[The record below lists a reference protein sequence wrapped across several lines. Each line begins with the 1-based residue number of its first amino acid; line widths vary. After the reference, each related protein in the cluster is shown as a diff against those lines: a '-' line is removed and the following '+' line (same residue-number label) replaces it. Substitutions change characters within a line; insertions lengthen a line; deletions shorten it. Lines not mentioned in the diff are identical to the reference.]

1 MAFKNKVR
9 LDTMN
14 DIQNFVNIIS
24 QSGATVHL
32 QDGKD
37 YCVNARSILGAIAA
51 MEWSDIYCV
60 SDVDISGKISD
71 FII

>member
-1 MAFKNKVR
+1 MAFKNKIR

-14 DIQNFVNIIS
+14 DIQTFVNIIS
-24 QSGATVHL
+24 RTDAVVHL
-32 QDGKD
+32 QDGQNF
-37 YCVNARSILGAIAA
+37 CVSARSILGAIAA
-51 MEWSDIYCV
+51 MEWTDIYCI

>member
-1 MAFKNKVR
+1 MAFKNKIR

-14 DIQNFVNIIS
+14 EIQTFVNIVS
-24 QSGATVHL
+24 RTEARVHL

-37 YCVNARSILGAIAA
+37 YCVNARSLLGAIAA
-51 MEWSDIYCV
+51 MEWSDIYCI